1 MRSKPRS
8 NSNVCERYHQ
18 QTKCVIIITVIL
30 INEAAI
36 CIAPDISGQI
46 VVRKGVKNNNMSADI
61 KQLFEAGVHFG
72 HQTSRWNPKM
82 AKYIYGKKDGIHII
96 NLDQTVAQLDR
107 ASDFLK
113 EVAGRGRQVLF
124 VGTRKQTKEI
134 VKSAA
139 ESVGMPYVTER
150 WLGGMLTNQHTIVSQ
165 IKKLKLLEKR
175 MASGELANRYSK
187 LEVQRIQEEIDTLN
201 IRYGGIKEMRGKP
214 GAMVV
219 LDAVT
224 DRNAITEAQKLRVP
238 VVAVCDSNANP
249 TGIDYVIPAN
259 DDALAGLRL
268 IIDQLA
274 EAVKDGS
281 SVAAKRAEE
290 RRAEEAKEK
299 ESNEK

>member
-1 MRSKPRS
+1 
-8 NSNVCERYHQ
+8 
-18 QTKCVIIITVIL
+18 
-30 INEAAI
+30 
-36 CIAPDISGQI
+36 
-46 VVRKGVKNNNMSADI
+46 
-61 KQLFEAGVHFG
+61 
-72 HQTSRWNPKM
+72 M

-139 ESVGMPYVTER
+139 ESVGMPCVTER

-290 RRAEEAKEK
+290 RRVEEAKEK

>member
-1 MRSKPRS
+1 
-8 NSNVCERYHQ
+8 
-18 QTKCVIIITVIL
+18 
-30 INEAAI
+30 
-36 CIAPDISGQI
+36 
-46 VVRKGVKNNNMSADI
+46 MSADI

-139 ESVGMPYVTER
+139 ESVGMPCVTER

-249 TGIDYVIPAN
+249 TSIDYVIPAN

-268 IIDQLA
+268 IVDQLA

>member
-1 MRSKPRS
+1 
-8 NSNVCERYHQ
+8 
-18 QTKCVIIITVIL
+18 
-30 INEAAI
+30 
-36 CIAPDISGQI
+36 
-46 VVRKGVKNNNMSADI
+46 MSADI
-61 KQLFEAGVHFG
+61 RQLFEAGVHFG

-224 DRNAITEAQKLRVP
+224 DRNAIAEAQKLRVP

-268 IIDQLA
+268 IISQLA

-281 SVAAKRAEE
+281 SVATKRAEE
-290 RRAEEAKEK
+290 RRAEEAKDK

>member
-1 MRSKPRS
+1 
-8 NSNVCERYHQ
+8 
-18 QTKCVIIITVIL
+18 
-30 INEAAI
+30 
-36 CIAPDISGQI
+36 
-46 VVRKGVKNNNMSADI
+46 
-61 KQLFEAGVHFG
+61 
-72 HQTSRWNPKM
+72 M

-96 NLDQTVAQLDR
+96 NLDQTVVQLDR
-107 ASDFLK
+107 ASNFLK

-139 ESVGMPYVTER
+139 ELVGMPYVTER

-214 GAMVV
+214 GVMVV

>member
-1 MRSKPRS
+1 
-8 NSNVCERYHQ
+8 
-18 QTKCVIIITVIL
+18 
-30 INEAAI
+30 
-36 CIAPDISGQI
+36 
-46 VVRKGVKNNNMSADI
+46 MSADI
-61 KQLFEAGVHFG
+61 RQLFEAGVHFG

-134 VKSAA
+134 VRSAA

-268 IIDQLA
+268 IVDQLA

-290 RRAEEAKEK
+290 RRAEEAKDK

>member
-1 MRSKPRS
+1 
-8 NSNVCERYHQ
+8 
-18 QTKCVIIITVIL
+18 
-30 INEAAI
+30 
-36 CIAPDISGQI
+36 
-46 VVRKGVKNNNMSADI
+46 
-61 KQLFEAGVHFG
+61 
-72 HQTSRWNPKM
+72 M

-96 NLDQTVAQLDR
+96 NLDQTVVQLDR

-134 VKSAA
+134 VRSAA

-187 LEVQRIQEEIDTLN
+187 LEVQRIQEEIDALN
-201 IRYGGIKEMRGKP
+201 TRYGGIKEMRGKP

-268 IIDQLA
+268 IVDQLA

-290 RRAEEAKEK
+290 RRAEEAKDK

>member
-1 MRSKPRS
+1 
-8 NSNVCERYHQ
+8 
-18 QTKCVIIITVIL
+18 
-30 INEAAI
+30 
-36 CIAPDISGQI
+36 
-46 VVRKGVKNNNMSADI
+46 MSADI
-61 KQLFEAGVHFG
+61 RQLFEAGAHFG

>member
-1 MRSKPRS
+1 
-8 NSNVCERYHQ
+8 
-18 QTKCVIIITVIL
+18 
-30 INEAAI
+30 
-36 CIAPDISGQI
+36 
-46 VVRKGVKNNNMSADI
+46 MSADI
-61 KQLFEAGVHFG
+61 KQLFEAGAHFG

-268 IIDQLA
+268 IISQLA

>member
-1 MRSKPRS
+1 
-8 NSNVCERYHQ
+8 
-18 QTKCVIIITVIL
+18 
-30 INEAAI
+30 
-36 CIAPDISGQI
+36 
-46 VVRKGVKNNNMSADI
+46 
-61 KQLFEAGVHFG
+61 
-72 HQTSRWNPKM
+72 M

-139 ESVGMPYVTER
+139 ESVSMPYVTER

-268 IIDQLA
+268 IVDQLA

-290 RRAEEAKEK
+290 RRAEEAKDK

>member
-1 MRSKPRS
+1 
-8 NSNVCERYHQ
+8 
-18 QTKCVIIITVIL
+18 
-30 INEAAI
+30 
-36 CIAPDISGQI
+36 
-46 VVRKGVKNNNMSADI
+46 MSADI
-61 KQLFEAGVHFG
+61 RQLFEAGVHFG

-268 IIDQLA
+268 IVSQLA

>member
-1 MRSKPRS
+1 
-8 NSNVCERYHQ
+8 
-18 QTKCVIIITVIL
+18 
-30 INEAAI
+30 
-36 CIAPDISGQI
+36 
-46 VVRKGVKNNNMSADI
+46 
-61 KQLFEAGVHFG
+61 
-72 HQTSRWNPKM
+72 M

-187 LEVQRIQEEIDTLN
+187 LEVQRIQEEIDALN
-201 IRYGGIKEMRGKP
+201 TRYGGIKEMRGKP

-268 IIDQLA
+268 IVDQLA

-290 RRAEEAKEK
+290 RRAEEAKDK

>member
-1 MRSKPRS
+1 
-8 NSNVCERYHQ
+8 
-18 QTKCVIIITVIL
+18 
-30 INEAAI
+30 
-36 CIAPDISGQI
+36 
-46 VVRKGVKNNNMSADI
+46 MSADI
-61 KQLFEAGVHFG
+61 KQLFEAGAHFG

-134 VKSAA
+134 VKSVA

-224 DRNAITEAQKLRVP
+224 DRNAITEAQKLRLP
-238 VVAVCDSNANP
+238 VVSVCDSNANP

-268 IIDQLA
+268 IVDQLA

>member
-1 MRSKPRS
+1 
-8 NSNVCERYHQ
+8 
-18 QTKCVIIITVIL
+18 
-30 INEAAI
+30 
-36 CIAPDISGQI
+36 
-46 VVRKGVKNNNMSADI
+46 MSADI

-139 ESVGMPYVTER
+139 ESVGMPCVTER

-214 GAMVV
+214 GAIVV

-268 IIDQLA
+268 IVDQLA

>member
-1 MRSKPRS
+1 
-8 NSNVCERYHQ
+8 
-18 QTKCVIIITVIL
+18 
-30 INEAAI
+30 
-36 CIAPDISGQI
+36 
-46 VVRKGVKNNNMSADI
+46 
-61 KQLFEAGVHFG
+61 
-72 HQTSRWNPKM
+72 M

-96 NLDQTVAQLDR
+96 NLDRTVAQLDR

-113 EVAGRGRQVLF
+113 EVARRGRQVLF

-268 IIDQLA
+268 IVDQLA

>member
-1 MRSKPRS
+1 M
-8 NSNVCERYHQ
+8 
-18 QTKCVIIITVIL
+18 
-30 INEAAI
+30 
-36 CIAPDISGQI
+36 
-46 VVRKGVKNNNMSADI
+46 RKGVKNNNMSADI

-268 IIDQLA
+268 IVDQLA

>member
-1 MRSKPRS
+1 
-8 NSNVCERYHQ
+8 
-18 QTKCVIIITVIL
+18 
-30 INEAAI
+30 
-36 CIAPDISGQI
+36 
-46 VVRKGVKNNNMSADI
+46 MSADI

-201 IRYGGIKEMRGKP
+201 TRYGGIKEMRGKP

-224 DRNAITEAQKLRVP
+224 DRNAIIEAQKLRVP

-268 IIDQLA
+268 IVSQLA

>member
-1 MRSKPRS
+1 
-8 NSNVCERYHQ
+8 
-18 QTKCVIIITVIL
+18 
-30 INEAAI
+30 
-36 CIAPDISGQI
+36 
-46 VVRKGVKNNNMSADI
+46 
-61 KQLFEAGVHFG
+61 
-72 HQTSRWNPKM
+72 M

-96 NLDQTVAQLDR
+96 NLDQTVVQLDR

-268 IIDQLA
+268 IISQLA

-290 RRAEEAKEK
+290 RRAEEAKDK

>member
-1 MRSKPRS
+1 
-8 NSNVCERYHQ
+8 
-18 QTKCVIIITVIL
+18 
-30 INEAAI
+30 
-36 CIAPDISGQI
+36 
-46 VVRKGVKNNNMSADI
+46 
-61 KQLFEAGVHFG
+61 
-72 HQTSRWNPKM
+72 M

-134 VKSAA
+134 VRSAA

-290 RRAEEAKEK
+290 RRAEEAKDK

>member
-1 MRSKPRS
+1 
-8 NSNVCERYHQ
+8 
-18 QTKCVIIITVIL
+18 
-30 INEAAI
+30 
-36 CIAPDISGQI
+36 
-46 VVRKGVKNNNMSADI
+46 MSADI

-187 LEVQRIQEEIDTLN
+187 LEVQRIQKEIDTLN

-268 IIDQLA
+268 IVDQLA

>member
-1 MRSKPRS
+1 
-8 NSNVCERYHQ
+8 
-18 QTKCVIIITVIL
+18 
-30 INEAAI
+30 
-36 CIAPDISGQI
+36 
-46 VVRKGVKNNNMSADI
+46 MSADI

-134 VKSAA
+134 VKSAT

-201 IRYGGIKEMRGKP
+201 TRYGGIKEMRGKP

-268 IIDQLA
+268 IVSQLA
-274 EAVKDGS
+274 EAVKDGGR
-281 SVAAKRAEE
+281 VAAKRAEE
-290 RRAEEAKEK
+290 RRAEEAKDK

>member
-1 MRSKPRS
+1 
-8 NSNVCERYHQ
+8 
-18 QTKCVIIITVIL
+18 
-30 INEAAI
+30 
-36 CIAPDISGQI
+36 
-46 VVRKGVKNNNMSADI
+46 MSADI

-96 NLDQTVAQLDR
+96 NLDQTVVQLDR

-214 GAMVV
+214 GAIVV

-281 SVAAKRAEE
+281 SVAAKRVEE
-290 RRAEEAKEK
+290 RRAEEAREK

>member
-1 MRSKPRS
+1 
-8 NSNVCERYHQ
+8 
-18 QTKCVIIITVIL
+18 
-30 INEAAI
+30 
-36 CIAPDISGQI
+36 
-46 VVRKGVKNNNMSADI
+46 MSADI
-61 KQLFEAGVHFG
+61 KQLFEAGAHFG

-96 NLDQTVAQLDR
+96 NLDQTVVQLDR

-124 VGTRKQTKEI
+124 VSTRKQTKEI

-268 IIDQLA
+268 IVDQLA

>member
-1 MRSKPRS
+1 
-8 NSNVCERYHQ
+8 
-18 QTKCVIIITVIL
+18 
-30 INEAAI
+30 
-36 CIAPDISGQI
+36 
-46 VVRKGVKNNNMSADI
+46 
-61 KQLFEAGVHFG
+61 
-72 HQTSRWNPKM
+72 M

-139 ESVGMPYVTER
+139 ESVGIPCVTER

-268 IIDQLA
+268 IVDQLA

>member
-1 MRSKPRS
+1 
-8 NSNVCERYHQ
+8 
-18 QTKCVIIITVIL
+18 
-30 INEAAI
+30 
-36 CIAPDISGQI
+36 
-46 VVRKGVKNNNMSADI
+46 MSADI

-139 ESVGMPYVTER
+139 ESVGMPCVTER

-268 IIDQLA
+268 IVDQLT

>member
-1 MRSKPRS
+1 
-8 NSNVCERYHQ
+8 
-18 QTKCVIIITVIL
+18 
-30 INEAAI
+30 
-36 CIAPDISGQI
+36 
-46 VVRKGVKNNNMSADI
+46 MSADI
-61 KQLFEAGVHFG
+61 RQLFEAGVHFG

-139 ESVGMPYVTER
+139 ESVGMPCVPER

-268 IIDQLA
+268 IVDQLA

-290 RRAEEAKEK
+290 RRAEEAKDK

>member
-1 MRSKPRS
+1 
-8 NSNVCERYHQ
+8 
-18 QTKCVIIITVIL
+18 
-30 INEAAI
+30 
-36 CIAPDISGQI
+36 
-46 VVRKGVKNNNMSADI
+46 MSADI
-61 KQLFEAGVHFG
+61 RQLFEAGVHFG

-201 IRYGGIKEMRGKP
+201 TRYGGIKEMRGKP

-290 RRAEEAKEK
+290 RRAEEAKDK

>member
-1 MRSKPRS
+1 
-8 NSNVCERYHQ
+8 
-18 QTKCVIIITVIL
+18 
-30 INEAAI
+30 
-36 CIAPDISGQI
+36 
-46 VVRKGVKNNNMSADI
+46 MSADI

-96 NLDQTVAQLDR
+96 NLDQTVVQLDR

-187 LEVQRIQEEIDTLN
+187 LEVQRIQGEIDTLN

>member
-1 MRSKPRS
+1 
-8 NSNVCERYHQ
+8 
-18 QTKCVIIITVIL
+18 
-30 INEAAI
+30 
-36 CIAPDISGQI
+36 
-46 VVRKGVKNNNMSADI
+46 MSADI

-224 DRNAITEAQKLRVP
+224 DRNAITEAQRLRVP

>member
-1 MRSKPRS
+1 
-8 NSNVCERYHQ
+8 
-18 QTKCVIIITVIL
+18 
-30 INEAAI
+30 
-36 CIAPDISGQI
+36 
-46 VVRKGVKNNNMSADI
+46 MSADI

-107 ASDFLK
+107 ASDFLR

-139 ESVGMPYVTER
+139 ESVSMPYVTER

-238 VVAVCDSNANP
+238 VVAVCDSNSNP

-268 IIDQLA
+268 IVDQLA

>member
-1 MRSKPRS
+1 
-8 NSNVCERYHQ
+8 
-18 QTKCVIIITVIL
+18 
-30 INEAAI
+30 
-36 CIAPDISGQI
+36 
-46 VVRKGVKNNNMSADI
+46 
-61 KQLFEAGVHFG
+61 
-72 HQTSRWNPKM
+72 M

-113 EVAGRGRQVLF
+113 EVARRGRQVLF

-175 MASGELANRYSK
+175 IASGELANRYSK

-268 IIDQLA
+268 IVDQLA

>member
-1 MRSKPRS
+1 
-8 NSNVCERYHQ
+8 
-18 QTKCVIIITVIL
+18 
-30 INEAAI
+30 
-36 CIAPDISGQI
+36 
-46 VVRKGVKNNNMSADI
+46 
-61 KQLFEAGVHFG
+61 
-72 HQTSRWNPKM
+72 M

-139 ESVGMPYVTER
+139 ESVGMPCVTER

-219 LDAVT
+219 LDSVT

-268 IIDQLA
+268 IVDQLA

>member
-1 MRSKPRS
+1 
-8 NSNVCERYHQ
+8 
-18 QTKCVIIITVIL
+18 
-30 INEAAI
+30 
-36 CIAPDISGQI
+36 
-46 VVRKGVKNNNMSADI
+46 MSADI

-224 DRNAITEAQKLRVP
+224 DRNAITEAQKLHVP

-268 IIDQLA
+268 IVDQLA

-290 RRAEEAKEK
+290 RRAEEAKDK

>member
-1 MRSKPRS
+1 
-8 NSNVCERYHQ
+8 
-18 QTKCVIIITVIL
+18 
-30 INEAAI
+30 
-36 CIAPDISGQI
+36 
-46 VVRKGVKNNNMSADI
+46 MSADI

-96 NLDQTVAQLDR
+96 NLDQTVVQLDR

-113 EVAGRGRQVLF
+113 EVTGRGRQVLF

-150 WLGGMLTNQHTIVSQ
+150 WLGGMLTNRHTIVSQ

>member
-1 MRSKPRS
+1 
-8 NSNVCERYHQ
+8 
-18 QTKCVIIITVIL
+18 
-30 INEAAI
+30 
-36 CIAPDISGQI
+36 
-46 VVRKGVKNNNMSADI
+46 
-61 KQLFEAGVHFG
+61 
-72 HQTSRWNPKM
+72 M

-96 NLDQTVAQLDR
+96 NLDQTVVQLDR

-268 IIDQLA
+268 IVDQLA

-290 RRAEEAKEK
+290 RRAEEAKNK

>member
-1 MRSKPRS
+1 
-8 NSNVCERYHQ
+8 
-18 QTKCVIIITVIL
+18 
-30 INEAAI
+30 
-36 CIAPDISGQI
+36 
-46 VVRKGVKNNNMSADI
+46 MSADI

-201 IRYGGIKEMRGKP
+201 TRYGGIKEMRGKP

-268 IIDQLA
+268 IVSQLA

-290 RRAEEAKEK
+290 RRAEEAKDK

>member
-1 MRSKPRS
+1 
-8 NSNVCERYHQ
+8 
-18 QTKCVIIITVIL
+18 
-30 INEAAI
+30 
-36 CIAPDISGQI
+36 
-46 VVRKGVKNNNMSADI
+46 MSADI
-61 KQLFEAGVHFG
+61 KKLFEAGVHFG

-139 ESVGMPYVTER
+139 ESVGMPCVTER

-268 IIDQLA
+268 IVDQLA

-299 ESNEK
+299 ESNEKVDRIK